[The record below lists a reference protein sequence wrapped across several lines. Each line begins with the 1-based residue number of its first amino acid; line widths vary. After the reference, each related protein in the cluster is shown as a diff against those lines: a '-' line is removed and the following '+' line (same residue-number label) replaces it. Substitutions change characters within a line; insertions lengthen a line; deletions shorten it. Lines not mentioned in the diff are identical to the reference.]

1 MSKRATYPALSGEI
15 DQSRVAVILGV
26 TGQDGSLLA
35 GNLISRGWTVIGV
48 ARNTGPVVTL
58 QTHPHEP
65 FKLVKGTITDQAFL
79 EELFLQV
86 EPDAVFNVA
95 GFTHV
100 ESSWD
105 AQAESREVNFFAVQ
119 KIVASLE
126 LAHSKTGKAPHY
138 YHSSSSEIFGG
149 AAEKPQ
155 REDTI
160 LNPVTPYGEHK
171 ALAHSFLQSA
181 RSSTELPI
189 TIGILYNHESPLRPE
204 KFVSRKISAGV
215 AAIGLG
221 LKDTLVLGNIHSSRD
236 WGFAGDY
243 VKAIE
248 ELVVT
253 RSLGD
258 FIIATGVEHTVKD
271 FVSQAFECIGIHRW
285 EQYLEIAEGLFR
297 DADPNML
304 VGNPTKIY
312 REIGWAPTTSFE
324 ELVRMMVS
332 YDLSRLGFAEGKIYP
347 AFHPQRRADE
357 FG

>member
-1 MSKRATYPALSGEI
+1 MFKRATYPALLREI
-15 DQSRVAVILGV
+15 DQTRVAVILGV

-35 GNLISRGWTVIGV
+35 GNLISRGWSVIGV
-48 ARNTGPVVTL
+48 ARNIDSTVASAVY
-58 QTHPHEP
+58 PHEL
-65 FKLVKGTITDQAFL
+65 FKVVRGTITDQAFL

-100 ESSWD
+100 GSSWD

-126 LAHSKTGKAPHY
+126 LMQSKMGKAPHY

-149 AAEKPQ
+149 AVEKPQ
-155 REDTI
+155 REDAT

-171 ALAHSFLQSA
+171 ALAHSFLQGA

-189 TIGILYNHESPLRPE
+189 TIGILYNHESPLRPK

-215 AAIGLG
+215 AAIALG
-221 LKDTLVLGNIHSSRD
+221 LKDTLVLGNVHSSRD

-253 RSLGD
+253 RTVGD

-271 FVSQAFECIGIHRW
+271 FVSQAFECIGIDRW
-285 EQYLEIAEGLFR
+285 EQHLEISEGLFR

-304 VGNPTKIY
+304 VGNPSKIH
-312 REIGWAPTTSFE
+312 RQIGWAPTTSFE
-324 ELVRMMVS
+324 DLVRMMVS
-332 YDLSRLGFAEGKIYP
+332 YDLSRLGS
-347 AFHPQRRADE
+347 ADTE
-357 FG
+357 NLPGTKRLRKS